1 MPIETRYDEARGI
14 LYATVYGDFDLE
26 EIEQGLAG
34 LAAAGIPPGAPALW
48 DLTGLDFHVMDNT
61 RLAHMIEIRA
71 RHPERGQA
79 RLALLVQGELQY
91 RGLAHVRDALREPG
105 AAPAHAGVLRP
116 GGGGALAGRL
126 KPVGGRPRGAVQK
139 QRSRPRTA
147 LPIRC
152 RTRNE
157 SVYQQPETRR
167 A

>member
-14 LYATVYGDFDLE
+14 LYATVYGDFDLK

-48 DLTGLDFHVMDNT
+48 DLTGLDFHVMDRT

-91 RGLAHVRDALREPG
+91 GVSRMYEMLSENRGLPQRMQVFYDREEAERWLG
-105 AAPAHAGVLRP
+105 A
-116 GGGGALAGRL
+116 
-126 KPVGGRPRGAVQK
+126 
-139 QRSRPRTA
+139 
-147 LPIRC
+147 
-152 RTRNE
+152 
-157 SVYQQPETRR
+157 
-167 A
+167 